1 MKKTKKLLLKILIF
15 VLILVVPFLTFFIVV
30 EKLPRQYDNTYLAE
44 LEDKYRLL
52 CETDERKIV
61 FVGGSS
67 LPFGLRSDLIEQELP
82 DYRVVNFG
90 LYATLGTKL
99 MMDLAK
105 ANVNQGDIIV
115 LSPELAAQTY
125 SLYFNPEA
133 VMQAFDGFT
142 FRYKLLDA
150 GDNLSLFY
158 NYYKFAFDKISRH
171 HKGDAPD
178 PIGIYRHDSFNEY
191 GDIFVD
197 RPNNIM
203 NNGVD
208 STMSIVMNETLLD
221 EEFID
226 YVNDFCSFVRKKK
239 AKIYFNFSP
248 CNELAIATSQG
259 KRQEFQ
265 RILSDRLECDLLTDI
280 EDCII
285 DYGYFYDTNFHLN
298 SSGAIYYT
306 NLMVNNLK
314 AKLGVKTEGGN
325 QGGNT
330 QDPENP
336 NNPSIVVPK
345 PPEPPKEPVVEPE
358 PGDEPIAFDEYRGEP
373 NNDYLDYFEYRLVG
387 SSYQIKGVKNKYK
400 DMEEVILPSTYN
412 GKNITALTSNA
423 LYGCINLK
431 RIHIG
436 KTYKEL
442 QEQAFSGCIGL
453 ERIYFYEMDGNKI
466 SPAAT
471 GLMDGAAK
479 NVRIMIPR
487 GANYESGYT
496 WSSYSTYF
504 DFFDVKD

>member
-1 MKKTKKLLLKILIF
+1 M
-15 VLILVVPFLTFFIVV
+15 TFFIVV

-99 MMDLAK
+99 MIELSK
-105 ANVNQGDIIV
+105 ANINQGDIIV

-158 NYYKFAFDKISRH
+158 NYYKFAFDKITRH

-178 PIGIYRHDSFNEY
+178 PTGIYRHDSFNKY
-191 GDIFVD
+191 GDIFID

-208 STMSIVMNETLLD
+208 STMSIVMNDTLLD
-221 EEFID
+221 KDFFD

-259 KRQEFQ
+259 NRQEFQ
-265 RILSDRLECDLLTDI
+265 RSISDRIECDLLTDI

-330 QDPENP
+330 QNPENP
-336 NNPSIVVPK
+336 SNPSIVVPK
-345 PPEPPKEPVVEPE
+345 PPEPPKDPVVEPD
-358 PGDEPIAFDEYRGEP
+358 PGDEPIPFEEYRGEP
-373 NNDYLDYFEYRLVG
+373 NNDYLDYFEYRSVG
-387 SSYQIKGVKNKYK
+387 STYQITGVKGKYK

-412 GKNITALTSNA
+412 GKNITTLTSNA

-436 KTYKEL
+436 NTYKEL
-442 QEQAFSGCIGL
+442 HEQAFNGCIGL
-453 ERIYFYEMDGNKI
+453 ERIYLYSMDGESIK
-466 SPAAT
+466 PAET
-471 GLMDGAAK
+471 GLLEGVSRKAKIFIPLKAK
-479 NVRIMIPR
+479 N
-487 GANYESGYT
+487 YETGYT
-496 WSSYSTYF
+496 WFRYIDYF
-504 DFFDVKD
+504 EYFDVKD